1 MQWRAKA
8 LHCPAASLPL
18 GTSALQQHQHLPL
31 RLLVRHNGLPTA
43 EVCETLWIAK
53 QHLDELLFCSAI
65 LFFWFMPY
73 DPSHAHFKNTAAF
86 QLMTFKSGR
95 VKTVHHSVH
104 HMHLLFHIVWQDCG
118 NQQLYCAMA
127 VCIFLYT
134 CMLSGLVRE
143 LPRKSNSH
151 QKLWRLDK
159 DLVWQMWCCSQQV
172 TLVEIYQ
179 NALFL
184 YINLG
189 FRV

>member
-1 MQWRAKA
+1 MDCPLQKFAKHSESRSST
-8 LHCPAASLPL
+8 LMS
-18 GTSALQQHQHLPL
+18 SSSVLQFCFS
-31 RLLVRHNGLPTA
+31 GL
-43 EVCETLWIAK
+43 CHMTLAMLISRTL
-53 QHLDELLFCSAI
+53 QPI
-65 LFFWFMPY
+65 
-73 DPSHAHFKNTAAF
+73 

-104 HMHLLFHIVWQDCG
+104 HMHLLFHIIWQDCG